1 MAKPLFFLEK
11 SDLEAPFFLIEKN
24 FAESMKR
31 TAGIGA

>member
-11 SDLEAPFFLIEKN
+11 ERPEALFFNRKKG

-31 TAGIGA
+31 TAE